1 MAIQILHYEFLG
13 PIKLSEWG
21 PPMEAVVY
29 IIFSKHKDVFNMLYV
44 AETGKTEAGDFFTKN
59 AQFKCWLSHA
69 GNEENLYL
77 SIYPM
82 WESSES
88 QRRQL
93 ENKIISRYKPVC
105 NQFDDSDQDVFSTT
119 VRTTKPEPEPESE
132 D

>member
-13 PIKLSEWG
+13 PIKISEWG

-29 IIFSKHKDVFNMLYV
+29 IIFSKNKDAFNMLYV
-44 AETGKTEAGDFFTKN
+44 DETEKTDAEDFFTKN
-59 AQFKCWLSHA
+59 DQFKCWLSNA
-69 GNEENLYL
+69 GNEDSVYL

-88 QRRQL
+88 QRKQL
-93 ENKIISRYKPVC
+93 ENKIISKYKPIC
-105 NQFDDSDQDVFSTT
+105 NQSDENDQDMFSTT
-119 VRTTKPEPEPESE
+119 VRTTEPEPEPESE